1 MWKLNNITMNKFTK
15 GMFVGALALIVFQSF
30 DTKSLRKVDGTEPG
44 YTGSPGDS
52 LKNCTVC
59 HGGTAVAIEG
69 WITSNIPTTGFVPG
83 NTYKITATN
92 TSLSHNRF
100 GFSISPQA
108 INGTLL
114 GKLIVTDTARTKLN
128 GNDKYI
134 TYRPAG
140 VPNDDKAIWEF
151 EWVAPADTVN
161 EVVFYGAF
169 NSNQDGHKG
178 GDLTRLS
185 TLKVFKEGFTGG
197 AELSFGLNQRLYP
210 NPCNDY
216 LEISMD
222 IPVSSETTISLC
234 DLNGKVVETLFQN
247 FVKVG
252 TINEKINMTHV
263 KSGVYLVQT
272 ETGKLISRKKI
283 LVIH

>member
-1 MWKLNNITMNKFTK
+1 MNKLIKSLF
-15 GMFVGALALIVFQSF
+15 MAALALVVMQSF

-59 HGGTAVAIEG
+59 HGGTAVNIEG
-69 WITSNIPTTGFVPG
+69 WITSNIPSTGYVPG
-83 NTYKITATN
+83 STYRITATN

-114 GKLIVTDTARTKLN
+114 GKLIVTDTIRTKLN

-151 EWVAPADTVN
+151 DWVAPADTVN

-185 TLKVFKEGFTGG
+185 TLKVFKEGFTSIP
-197 AELSFGLNQRLYP
+197 EFSFGLNQRLYP
-210 NPCNDY
+210 NPCIDY
-216 LEISMD
+216 MEISMN
-222 IPVSSETTISLC
+222 IPAKAETKITLC
-234 DLNGKVVETLFQN
+234 DLNGRLVSTLYNEVASAGTFHKNFNLSLVEP
-247 FVKVG
+247 G
-252 TINEKINMTHV
+252 I
-263 KSGVYLVQT
+263 YLVQT
-272 ETGKLISRKKI
+272 ESGNLKTSKRI
-283 LVIH
+283 LVSQ

>member
-1 MWKLNNITMNKFTK
+1 MNKFT
-15 GMFVGALALIVFQSF
+15 GSLFIGALALVVLQSF

-59 HGGTAVAIEG
+59 HGGTAVNIEG
-69 WITSNIPTTGFVPG
+69 WITSTIPSTGYVPG
-83 NTYKITATN
+83 NTYRITATN

-114 GKLIVTDTARTKLN
+114 GKLIVTDTTRTKLN

-151 EWVAPADTVN
+151 DWVAPADTVN

-185 TLKVFKEGFTGG
+185 TLKVFKEGFTGMP
-197 AELSFGLNQRLYP
+197 EFSFDLNQRLYP
-210 NPCNDY
+210 NPCIDY
-216 LEISMD
+216 MEISMN
-222 IPVSSETTISLC
+222 IPAKAETKITLC
-234 DLNGKVVETLFQN
+234 DLNGKIVRTLFNEVASAGAFHKN
-247 FVKVG
+247 FNLSQIEPG
-252 TINEKINMTHV
+252 I
-263 KSGVYLVQT
+263 YLVQT
-272 ETGKLISRKKI
+272 ESGNLKTSKRILISQ
-283 LVIH
+283 

>member
-1 MWKLNNITMNKFTK
+1 MNKFT
-15 GMFVGALALIVFQSF
+15 GSLFIGALALVVLQSF

-59 HGGTAVAIEG
+59 HGGTAENIEG
-69 WITSNIPTTGFVPG
+69 WITSNIPSTGYVPG
-83 NTYKITATN
+83 NTYRITATN
-92 TSLSHNRF
+92 TSVSHNRF

-151 EWVAPADTVN
+151 DWEAPSDTVN

-185 TLKVFKEGFTGG
+185 TLKVFKNGFTSLP
-197 AELSFGLNQRLYP
+197 EFSFGLNQRLYP
-210 NPCNDY
+210 NPCIDY
-216 LEISMD
+216 LEISMN
-222 IPVSSETTISLC
+222 IPVKAETKITLC
-234 DLNGKVVETLFQN
+234 DLNGRIVKTLFNDFASAGSFHKN
-247 FVKVG
+247 FSLSQIEPG
-252 TINEKINMTHV
+252 I
-263 KSGVYLVQT
+263 YLVQT
-272 ETGKLISRKKI
+272 ESGKLKTSKKI
-283 LVIH
+283 LVSQ